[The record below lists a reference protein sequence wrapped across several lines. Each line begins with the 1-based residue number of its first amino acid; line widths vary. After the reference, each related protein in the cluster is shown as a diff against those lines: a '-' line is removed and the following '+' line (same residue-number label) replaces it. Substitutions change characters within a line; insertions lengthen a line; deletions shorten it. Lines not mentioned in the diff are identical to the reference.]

1 MICCENRSSAR
12 KQAGTKLS
20 RDHALGKTARKSAR
34 RAAFVKP
41 RGPQGCRA
49 GRLLGTQ
56 LPRDR
61 RDDARVGRLDLG
73 RKRRR
78 YVPVTPDQ
86 VLVEVPAR
94 QLERALEGRPFV
106 ERGGVAAPHLRLGGE
121 RKRGAEMLVRRP
133 GDLVGAARL
142 LPAEIV
148 RRHADDQEAAV
159 AKARPQFLQSGILR
173 REPTARGGVDDQDRL
188 AGVLDQ
194 ADLAAVETG

>member
-1 MICCENRSSAR
+1 MKSSA
-12 KQAGTKLS
+12 KGQKG
-20 RDHALGKTARKSAR
+20 ARTSAR
-34 RAAFVKP
+34 EAAFVKASDVT
-41 RGPQGCRA
+41 GPGSSGAA
-49 GRLLGTQ
+49 GRSLGAQ
-56 LPRDR
+56 LARDR

-78 YVPVTPDQ
+78 YVPVTADQ

-94 QLERALEGRPFV
+94 QLERALESRPFV
-106 ERGGVAAPHLRLGGE
+106 ERVRVGAPHLRLGGE

-133 GDLVGAARL
+133 GDLIGAARL

-194 ADLAAVETG
+194 ADLAAVEPGEGERVGGDP